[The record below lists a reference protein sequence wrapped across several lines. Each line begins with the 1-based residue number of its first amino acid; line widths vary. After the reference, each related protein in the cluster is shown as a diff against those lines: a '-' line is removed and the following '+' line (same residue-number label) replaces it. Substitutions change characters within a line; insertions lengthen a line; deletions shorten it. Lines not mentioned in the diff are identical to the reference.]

1 MIAEPI
7 QSLTPEYAKRLGRRQ
22 RSEFPETWD
31 LLDEVNDPELPGV
44 SLWDLGVL
52 QDIQQTAQHIQVI
65 ITLTYSGCPAVMT
78 MQEDIISCLKN
89 AYPGYSIDVEIALSP
104 AWTTDAMSPEAKAKL
119 KSIQITA
126 PDVNNQVHCPLC
138 NSSNTKLISQFGSTS
153 CKALYQCQQCSE
165 AFDYFKP
172 L

>member
-7 QSLTPEYAKRLGRRQ
+7 RSLTPEYAVRLGRRQ
-22 RSEFPETWD
+22 RSEYQDIWD
-31 LLDEVNDPELPGV
+31 MLDEVCDPELPGV

-52 QDIQQTAQHIQVI
+52 QDIKVMPEHIHVI
-65 ITLTYSGCPAVMT
+65 ITLTYSGCPAVVT
-78 MQEDIISCLKN
+78 MQEDIISCLKEQ
-89 AYPGYSIDVEIALSP
+89 YPDHRVDVEIALSP

-138 NSSNTKLISQFGSTS
+138 NSTNTKLISQFGSTS
-153 CKALYQCQQCSE
+153 CKALYQCRDCSE